1 MDRFFFYA
9 KNPLKEVI
17 TMGATNRELKQSK
30 DLVQTLLTIQDL
42 SYNDWL
48 HEKHQE
54 YIQENQ
60 DVVMKSLLHYKGMN
74 EEKNE
79 KF

>member
-1 MDRFFFYA
+1 
-9 KNPLKEVI
+9 
-17 TMGATNRELKQSK
+17 MGATNREIKQSK

-48 HEKHQE
+48 HSKHQE

-60 DVVMKSLLHYKGMN
+60 DVVMKSLLHYKGIS
-74 EEKNE
+74 EKKEDKNFKRSE
-79 KF
+79 

>member
-1 MDRFFFYA
+1 
-9 KNPLKEVI
+9 
-17 TMGATNRELKQSK
+17 MGATNRELKQSK

-48 HEKHQE
+48 HSKHQE

-60 DVVMKSLLHYKGMN
+60 DVVMKSLLHYKGIS
-74 EEKNE
+74 EEKEDKN
-79 KF
+79 F

>member
-1 MDRFFFYA
+1 
-9 KNPLKEVI
+9 
-17 TMGATNRELKQSK
+17 MGSTNRELKQSK

-42 SYNDWL
+42 SYNNWL

-60 DVVMKSLLHYKGMN
+60 DVVMKSLMHYKGLN
-74 EEKNE
+74 NQEGNNNY
-79 KF
+79 

>member
-1 MDRFFFYA
+1 MA
-9 KNPLKEVI
+9 
-17 TMGATNRELKQSK
+17 ATTREIKQSK
-30 DLVQTLLTIQDL
+30 DLVQTLLKVQDL

-60 DVVMKSLLHYKGMN
+60 DVVMDSLMHYK
-74 EEKNE
+74 ELKDEKEN
-79 KF
+79 KNI

>member
-1 MDRFFFYA
+1 
-9 KNPLKEVI
+9 
-17 TMGATNRELKQSK
+17 MGAKNRELKQSK

-54 YIQENQ
+54 YIKENQ
-60 DVVMKSLLHYKGMN
+60 AFVMKSLMHYKGLN
-74 EEKNE
+74 DVKENKHY
-79 KF
+79 

>member
-1 MDRFFFYA
+1 MII
-9 KNPLKEVI
+9 L
-17 TMGATNRELKQSK
+17 GATNRELKQSK

-48 HEKHQE
+48 HIKHQE

-60 DVVMKSLLHYKGMN
+60 DVVMKSLLHYKGIS
-74 EEKNE
+74 EEKEDKNL
-79 KF
+79 